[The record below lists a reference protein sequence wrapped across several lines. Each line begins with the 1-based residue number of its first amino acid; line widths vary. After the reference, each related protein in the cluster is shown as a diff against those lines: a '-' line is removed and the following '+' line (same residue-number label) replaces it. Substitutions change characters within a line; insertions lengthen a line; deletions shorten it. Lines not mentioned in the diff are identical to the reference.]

1 VTSLSLPL
9 FPLRTVLFP
18 GGPLALRIFEPRYLD
33 MISRCMKDDSS
44 FGVVLIAEGRE
55 ALGQEAHGQAQTEIQ
70 TQATGTLAKIV
81 DWDQGEDGL
90 LGLTAMG
97 GDRFRLLSA
106 HQQDD
111 GLNVGS
117 VEILPPEPEVPLPG
131 DYALMADLLRAVMN
145 DIGDLYAGVERCYD
159 DASWVGYRFA
169 EILSL
174 DLESKQHCLEIDDP
188 LVRLEFLRPFLRQI
202 RDEQVG

>member
-9 FPLRTVLFP
+9 FPLQTVLFP
-18 GGPLALRIFEPRYLD
+18 GGPLALRLFEPRYLD

-44 FGVVLIAEGRE
+44 FGVVLIAEGQE
-55 ALGQEAHGQAQTEIQ
+55 ALGMVQ

-81 DWDQGEDGL
+81 DWNQGEDGL
-90 LGLTAMG
+90 LGVTAMG

-106 HQQDD
+106 QRQED

-117 VEILPPEPEVPLPG
+117 IEILPPEPEVPLPG
-131 DYALMADLLRAVMN
+131 DYTLMADLLRAVMN
-145 DIGDLYAGVERCYD
+145 DIGDLYAGVGRCYD
-159 DASWVGYRFA
+159 DASWVGYRLA
-169 EILSL
+169 EILPI
-174 DLESKQHCLEIDDP
+174 DPESKQHCLEIDDP

-202 RDEQVG
+202 REEQVG